1 MAKISGFFM
10 STLLIVL
17 CLWINVCHYPDAAR
31 SAPAALPSEAVP
43 VDETRFPAA
52 ESSDEKGEK
61 TEAQNTARARGLLAV
76 DDVDLGDLEAA
87 PELLDVSAARS
98 LDENAE
104 PTSETPALKPA
115 SFPDEAA
122 EIDDAPS
129 KGLDAT
135 PSSGAKSAVRASL
148 RPASFDVSDVAAE
161 PSSATVPEPTF
172 ASNDVAPRTKG
183 LAVPDDAPRTKS
195 LRRSATKPR
204 GAKYVRVP
212 DVEIDAFSGSVR
224 AADASDEEI
233 RVVGATRAGQ
243 TERVPAPAR

>member
-1 MAKISGFFM
+1 MAKLSGFFM

-31 SAPAALPSEAVP
+31 SAPVDLPSETVP

-52 ESSDEKGEK
+52 ESSDQEGEK
-61 TEAQNTARARGLLAV
+61 TEAQEQNSGRARGLLAAN
-76 DDVDLGDLEAA
+76 DANDAAELGDRADA
-87 PELLDVSAARS
+87 PELLDVSDSRP

-104 PTSETPALKPA
+104 PASEAPALKPA

-122 EIDDAPS
+122 EIDDAPAA

-135 PSSGAKSAVRASL
+135 SPSAAKSAVRAPL
-148 RPASFDVSDVAAE
+148 APASFDVSDVAAA
-161 PSSATVPEPTF
+161 PSSATVPAPTF
-172 ASNDVAPRTKG
+172 ASNDA
-183 LAVPDDAPRTKS
+183 APRTKS

-243 TERVPAPAR
+243 MERVPAPAR

>member
-31 SAPAALPSEAVP
+31 SAPVDLPCEAVP

-52 ESSDEKGEK
+52 ESSDKSSEK
-61 TEAQNTARARGLLAV
+61 TEAQHSARSRGLFAADGADL
-76 DDVDLGDLEAA
+76 DDA
-87 PELLDVSAARS
+87 PELLDVSASRP
-98 LDENAE
+98 LDESDE
-104 PTSETPALKPA
+104 PTSETPALTPA

-129 KGLDAT
+129 KGLGAT
-135 PSSGAKSAVRASL
+135 PPSSAKSAVRAPL
-148 RPASFDVSDVAAE
+148 RPASFDVSDVAAA
-161 PSSATVPEPTF
+161 PSSATVPAPTF
-172 ASNDVAPRTKG
+172 ASNDLAPRTKG
-183 LAVPDDAPRTKS
+183 LAVPDDVPRTKS

>member
-1 MAKISGFFM
+1 MAKLSGFFM

-31 SAPAALPSEAVP
+31 SAPVDLPSETVP

-52 ESSDEKGEK
+52 ESTDQDGEK
-61 TEAQNTARARGLLAV
+61 TEAQDSARARGLLAAN
-76 DDVDLGDLEAA
+76 DAAELGDRDDA
-87 PELLDVSAARS
+87 PELLDVSDSRPV
-98 LDENAE
+98 DENVE
-104 PTSETPALKPA
+104 PASEAPALKPA

-122 EIDDAPS
+122 EIDDAPAA

-135 PSSGAKSAVRASL
+135 SPSGAKSAARAPL
-148 RPASFDVSDVAAE
+148 APAAFDVSDVAAA
-161 PSSATVPEPTF
+161 PSSATVPAPTF
-172 ASNDVAPRTKG
+172 ASNDA
-183 LAVPDDAPRTKS
+183 APRTKS

>member
-1 MAKISGFFM
+1 MAKLSGFFM

-31 SAPAALPSEAVP
+31 SAPVDLPSETVP

-52 ESSDEKGEK
+52 ESSDQEGEK
-61 TEAQNTARARGLLAV
+61 TEAQEQNSGRARGLLAANDAAELGAR
-76 DDVDLGDLEAA
+76 DDA
-87 PELLDVSAARS
+87 PELIDVSGSRP

-104 PTSETPALKPA
+104 PASEAPALKPA

-122 EIDDAPS
+122 EIDDAPAA

-135 PSSGAKSAVRASL
+135 SPSAVKPAARAPL
-148 RPASFDVSDVAAE
+148 APASFDVSDVAAA
-161 PSSATVPEPTF
+161 PSSATVPAPTF
-172 ASNDVAPRTKG
+172 ASN
-183 LAVPDDAPRTKS
+183 DDAPRTKS

-243 TERVPAPAR
+243 TERIPAPAR